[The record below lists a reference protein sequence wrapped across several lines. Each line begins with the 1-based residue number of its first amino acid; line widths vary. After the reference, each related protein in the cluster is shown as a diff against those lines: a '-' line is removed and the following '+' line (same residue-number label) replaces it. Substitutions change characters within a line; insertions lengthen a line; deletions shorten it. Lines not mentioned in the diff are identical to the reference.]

1 MPEAAAQ
8 RNVPTPQEQ
17 ILGIVNNH
25 WQGRC
30 VGVAAQLELADAL
43 AKRPLHVDVLA
54 ERTQTHAASLYP
66 ALSTWSEILEK
77 EPGRLIP
84 GRVTLSLLKK

>member
-1 MPEAAAQ
+1 
-8 RNVPTPQEQ
+8 
-17 ILGIVNNH
+17 LGIVNNH

-30 VGVAAQLELADAL
+30 VGVAAQLELADQL
-43 AKRPLHVDVLA
+43 ANGPLHLDVLA
-54 ERTQTHAASLYP
+54 ERTQTHAQSLYP